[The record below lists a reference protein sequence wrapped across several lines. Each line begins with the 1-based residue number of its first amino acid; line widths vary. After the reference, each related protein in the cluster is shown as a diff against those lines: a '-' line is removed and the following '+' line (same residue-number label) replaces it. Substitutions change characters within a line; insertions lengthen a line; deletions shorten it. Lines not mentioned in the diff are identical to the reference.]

1 MNTNEAH
8 APENPQPMAQPRI
21 VVKAVPPH
29 QTRPA
34 PREVQDRAR
43 LATEVKGS
51 LDMVRKTAEN
61 WRTGM
66 AGLVTLVT
74 ATLLFKG
81 RDSITDYASWVGYV
95 LGALVLGSLVLAV
108 VSLWLFLTAAY
119 GRLRPTSAQAI
130 LDAGGVDVH
139 NVHLATAALG
149 DLSTAR
155 RLGLASAALLA
166 AALLVSWYGPAPKAE
181 SDAYVKVVVHSETA
195 PETETSLCG
204 ELKAL
209 DRDVTVLQVAGE
221 PKVRQLMTRRLVSL
235 NVVASC

>member
-1 MNTNEAH
+1 MNTNETST
-8 APENPQPMAQPRI
+8 PESPQPMAQPRI

-51 LDMVRKTAEN
+51 LDVVRKTAEN

-81 RDSITDYASWVGYV
+81 RDSINDYANWIRYV
-95 LGALVLGSLVLAV
+95 LGALVLVSLVLAV
-108 VSLWLFLTAAY
+108 ASLWLFLTAAY
-119 GRLRPTSAQAI
+119 GRLKPTSAQAI
-130 LDAGGVDVH
+130 LDAGGVDIH
-139 NVHLATAALG
+139 NVHLTTAALG
-149 DLSTAR
+149 DLNVAR
-155 RLGLASAALLA
+155 RLGLASAGLLA
-166 AALLVSWYGPAPKAE
+166 AALLLSWYGPAASAE
-181 SDAYVKVVVHSETA
+181 PDTHVKVVVASETS
-195 PETETSLCG
+195 PETETPLCG

-221 PKVRQLMTRRLVSL
+221 PEARRVKTERLVSL
-235 NVVASC
+235 NIVASC